1 MEDAEGWA
9 SAEHWVRIRSVESTG
24 GEMLDVKLFSFGEV
38 QQASLSRKA
47 FGRIYFEVVFGT
59 F

>member
-1 MEDAEGWA
+1 M
-9 SAEHWVRIRSVESTG
+9 RIRSVESTY

-38 QQASLSRKA
+38 QEASLSRKA
-47 FGRIYFEVVFGT
+47 FGRICFEIIFGT

>member
-9 SAEHWVRIRSVESTG
+9 SPEHWVRIRSVESTY

-38 QQASLSRKA
+38 QEASLSRKA
-47 FGRIYFEVVFGT
+47 FGRICFEIIFGT